1 MSMTEEKKDEKNLN
15 GGSKTGFKG
24 YACSITPQAPDIN
37 IYLTGVM
44 GNPENYIELFD
55 IMRQVLPQT
64 LVNLY
69 INGPGGNAETCI
81 QFINAMRECKGTVVG
96 RLDGIAMSAHAIVL
110 MASDVI
116 VVNPFTQFMLHHASF
131 GAIDQGTKTIE
142 SAIIKEKWLYELI
155 SHYYGPL
162 LTEEEL
168 KEVRSGVRDTY
179 FTSDELVRRLHKW
192 GVGQETDNGVWV
204 FKRFDYLGYTEEQK
218 QKYIKS
224 VCGDGHCVIKN
235 EKHSSFIKK
244 ILGGE

>member
-1 MSMTEEKKDEKNLN
+1 MSMSEKKNEMLLHGAGENTN
-15 GGSKTGFKG
+15 FKG
-24 YACSITPQAPDIN
+24 YAYSITPQPPDIN

-44 GNPENYIELFD
+44 GEPQNYIEAYELL
-55 IMRQVLPQT
+55 RQAMSQT
-64 LVNLY
+64 RVNIY

-142 SAIIKEKWLYELI
+142 SAIIKEKWLYELV

-168 KEVRSGVRDTY
+168 KEVRSGIRDTY
-179 FTSDELVRRLHKW
+179 FTSDELVQRLHHW
-192 GVGQETDNGVWV
+192 GVGQETGNGTWV
-204 FKRFDYLGYTEEQK
+204 FSRFDYLGYTEEQK
-218 QKYIKS
+218 QEYIKS
-224 VCGDGHCVIKN
+224 VCGDKHCSVKT
-235 EKHSSFIKK
+235 EKGGFIKK